1 MDVFQNIKDGKYKTR
16 VFYDIPEDEI
26 TDDMT
31 VGQMKALKVSRKE
44 REREQRRLYNEDC
57 YRLMNEFRKDLAEEA
72 GLTNHPKEKKLFSIA
87 YNIGHSGG
95 FHEIHSHYLELAE
108 LL

>member
-1 MDVFQNIKDGKYKTR
+1 M
-16 VFYDIPEDEI
+16 E
-26 TDDMT
+26 
-31 VGQMKALKVSRKE
+31 
-44 REREQRRLYNEDC
+44 RLYWPSGAPLATEQESFDEGYQIGLNWTDNYRPGGPFVHSEHHT
-57 YRLMNEFRKDLAEEA
+57 RLMNEFRKDLAEEA